1 MTSPPL
7 TTESLSA
14 RGIYDEMPKACLT
27 RPRVSPATS
36 QPRFRYL
43 SVSAPN
49 PGCTTLARKV
59 AASVIPV
66 SPV

>member
-1 MTSPPL
+1 MPIPATS
-7 TTESLSA
+7 
-14 RGIYDEMPKACLT
+14 
-27 RPRVSPATS
+27 RPAATS
-36 QPRFRYL
+36 QPRLRYR

-49 PGCTTLARKV
+49 PGCTTLARNV